1 MAKRGGKLIDASA
14 EIDLRARVEE
24 WLLLLIQNS
33 RYLQN
38 MMRVPKFEWLKP
50 VIDWLKRKNPPDKQQ

>member
-14 EIDLRARVEE
+14 EIDLRTRVEE
-24 WLLLLIQNS
+24 WRKFLIQNS

-38 MMRVPKFEWLKP
+38 MMHVPKFEWLKP
-50 VIDWLKRKNPPDKQQ
+50 VIDRLKPKSPPDKKE